1 MNRIIIIHYHEIAL
15 KGRNRDF
22 FEEYLVRNIEKA
34 LIGESVSGIFR
45 LFDRILVALSG
56 NSNIELIKSKL
67 QKVFG
72 IAYFAVG
79 FESGRTTLSFPRM
92 RESIRPSLR
101 GTKPARTTIQSGRQS
116 PDLEILGDDIWNTIK
131 EENFKTFR
139 ITTKR
144 QDKSY
149 QYDSREVDK
158 IIGSYIWERL
168 EESGKAPKV
177 DLKNPDIN
185 IVIEITSGGTFFYF
199 SGCHCE
205 ERLAREIL
213 RYRSGQAPQ
222 SCGKIRGLSGFPVG
236 TAGKVVSLI
245 SGGFDSPVASWK
257 IMRRGAEVIFVH
269 FHSYPSTSLAS
280 KENVREIIKILNQ
293 YQYESKIYFV
303 PFLDIQKQ
311 IMLNC
316 DPSYGVILYRRFMLR
331 IAERIAE
338 KENAKAL
345 ITGDSLA
352 QVASQ
357 TLENIATVSK
367 IATMPIFRPLIG
379 ENKEDIIELAG
390 KIGTSEISS
399 RPYEDC
405 CSLFIPK
412 NPQTRASLKIVE
424 ELEKKSDIDG
434 LIASAIEKTEIEII
448 K

>member
-1 MNRIIIIHYHEIAL
+1 MHYNNARSPKAAGRYEFMKQIIIIHYHEIAL

-22 FEEYLVRNIEKA
+22 FENRLRANIETA
-34 LIGESVSGIFR
+34 LVGEILGGVFR
-45 LFDRILVALSG
+45 LFDRILVPLEDESDIK
-56 NSNIELIKSKL
+56 SIKSKL
-67 QKVFG
+67 ERVFG
-72 IAYFAVG
+72 IAYFAIG
-79 FESGRTTLSFPRM
+79 FESSR
-92 RESIRPSLR
+92 
-101 GTKPARTTIQSGRQS
+101 
-116 PDLEILGDDIWNTIK
+116 DLEKLDEDIWDIVK
-131 EENFKTFR
+131 ETEFKTFR

-149 QYDSREVDK
+149 QYDSRQVDEK
-158 IIGSYIWERL
+158 IGSYIWHKL
-168 EESGKAPKV
+168 EEAGKIPKV

-185 IVIEITSGGTFFYF
+185 ITIEITSGGIFFY
-199 SGCHCE
+199 S
-205 ERLAREIL
+205 
-213 RYRSGQAPQ
+213 
-222 SCGKIRGLSGFPVG
+222 GKIRGLSGFPAG

-257 IMRRGAEVIFVH
+257 IMRRGAEVVFVH

-311 IMLNC
+311 IMINC

-331 IAERIAE
+331 IAEKIAE
-338 KENAKAL
+338 KENAKAV

-357 TLENIATVSK
+357 TLENIAVVSQS
-367 IATMPIFRPLIG
+367 ATMPILRPLIG
-379 ENKEDIIELAG
+379 ENKEDIIELAE

-405 CSLFIPK
+405 CSLFVPK
-412 NPQTRASLKIVE
+412 NPQTRANLKTVE
-424 ELEKKSDIDG
+424 ELEKKLDING